1 MISLV
6 LLDQGVG
13 GGLAGNVSENHDIR
27 LQIRYEDCPDVRFL
41 TFNYLFNNQRCRLTR
56 GTANPMIEAL
66 WIVAAGKLVA
76 QSGISYPCTL
86 RSIKK
91 RLLNAL
97 NQ

>member
-13 GGLAGNVSENHDIR
+13 GGIAGNVSENHDIR
-27 LQIRYEDCPDVRFL
+27 LQIRYEDRLYVRFL

-56 GTANPMIEAL
+56 GTANPMIVAL

-76 QSGISYPCTL
+76 QSGISYRCTL